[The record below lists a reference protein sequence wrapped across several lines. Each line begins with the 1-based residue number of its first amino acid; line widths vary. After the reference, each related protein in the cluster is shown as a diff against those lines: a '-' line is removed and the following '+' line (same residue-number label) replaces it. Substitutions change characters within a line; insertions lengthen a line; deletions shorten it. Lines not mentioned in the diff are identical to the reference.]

1 MSEEA
6 TCVICGK
13 TKPTS
18 RMRYGRHKVEV
29 GSHVTNS
36 VGGRRGN
43 RHSISFGGSSGTR
56 IGNSSFSGN
65 RWGQRS
71 TKDYRRI
78 EGWACSYHGI
88 IGRVFWRLVVI
99 AIIVWAG
106 YAYLSGKFT
115 GSQARRSQHPDIAS
129 AADEAAPSSPIDD
142 TRSDRAEP
150 AKAQPAS
157 RVQTPAESAP
167 SDEATKLSPQPSEST
182 SLIADPQSDAEVSAA
197 MTEAVN
203 SGQPVRWHGGKLH
216 GYAVPSTP
224 DASGCRMI
232 QVSIDETG
240 DKSSATKLCP

>member
-13 TKPTS
+13 TKPTR

-36 VGGRRGN
+36 AGGRRGN

-88 IGRVFWRLVVI
+88 IGRLFRRMIVI

-106 YAYLSGKFT
+106 YAYISGKFT
-115 GSQARRSQHPDIAS
+115 GSQAHHSQHPNIAS
-129 AADEAAPSSPIDD
+129 TADEAAPPFPINN
-142 TRSDRAEP
+142 TRSDRVEP
-150 AKAQPAS
+150 AKPEPAS
-157 RVQTPAESAP
+157 RRETSADVAP
-167 SDEATKLSPQPSEST
+167 SDEATKPSAPTEGA
-182 SLIADPQSDAEVSAA
+182 SLIAEPKSNAEVSAA

-203 SGQPVRWHGGKLH
+203 SGQPVRWHVRHLH
-216 GYAVPSTP
+216 GYAVPSAP
-224 DASGCRMI
+224 NASGCRMV
-232 QVSIDETG
+232 QVSVDETG
-240 DKSSATKLCP
+240 DKSDAFKICP